1 MATTEALSSFSSAGA
16 GEAEQFEYRAFSTS
30 AIASIIFGVMSPLTI
45 LAGRDSLEYAL
56 LLCPIPI
63 LGLLLGFYALAK
75 IRVMPDQLVGKKAA
89 IGGIVLSLVGLVG
102 GLSVASYVHATEVP
116 EGATRTSFQEF
127 RPDDRD
133 ERAGIPIPKEVQALN
148 GKRVFI
154 KGYFR
159 QDSSPISRNVKSFL
173 LVRDNN
179 QCCFGDLSSVK
190 YYDQVKVDLADKLT
204 TDYSSRLFRVAGT
217 LRIEP
222 QSLMPGSQR
231 PVYYL
236 DADYVQ

>member
-1 MATTEALSSFSSAGA
+1 MSTTEALSSFSAADA

-30 AIASIIFGVMSPLTI
+30 AIASVIFGAMSQLTI

-63 LGLLLGFYALAK
+63 LGLVLGFYGLSR
-75 IRVMPDQLVGKKAA
+75 IRAMPDQLVGKNAA
-89 IGGIVLSLVGLVG
+89 IAGIVLSLIGLVA

-116 EGATRTSFQEF
+116 AGATRTSFQEF
-127 RPDDRD
+127 RPDESD
-133 ERAGIPIPKEVQALN
+133 ERAGIAIPKDVQALN

-179 QCCFGDLSSVK
+179 QCCFGDMSSVK

-204 TDYSSRLFRVAGT
+204 TDYSTRLFRVAGT
-217 LRIEP
+217 LRIVP
-222 QSLMPGSQR
+222 QFLMPGSQR

-236 DADYVQ
+236 EADYVQ

>member
-1 MATTEALSSFSSAGA
+1 MATTEALSNFSSADA
-16 GEAEQFEYRAFSTS
+16 GETEQFEYRAFSTS
-30 AIASIIFGVMSPLTI
+30 AIASVIFGAMSLLTI
-45 LAGRDSLEYAL
+45 LAGQDSLEYAL
-56 LLCPIPI
+56 LLCPIPV
-63 LGLLLGFYALAK
+63 LGLILGFYGLSK
-75 IRVMPDQLVGKKAA
+75 IRAMPDQLVGKKAA
-89 IGGIVLSLVGLVG
+89 IAGIVLSLVGLVV

-116 EGATRTSFQEF
+116 AGAIRTSFQEF
-127 RPDDRD
+127 RPDERD
-133 ERAGIPIPKEVQALN
+133 ELAGIPIPREVQALH

-159 QDSSPISRNVKSFL
+159 QDSSPVSRNVKRFL

-190 YYDQVKVDLADKLT
+190 YYDQVMVNLDDKLT
-204 TDYSSRLFRVAGT
+204 TDYSTRLFRLAGT

-222 QSLMPGSQR
+222 LYLIPGSQR

-236 DADYVQ
+236 EADYVQ

>member
-1 MATTEALSSFSSAGA
+1 MATTEALSNFSSADV
-16 GEAEQFEYRAFSTS
+16 GEAEKFEYRAFSTS
-30 AIASIIFGVMSPLTI
+30 AIASIIFGAMSQFMM

-56 LLCPIPI
+56 LLSPIPI
-63 LGLLLGFYALAK
+63 LGLVLGFYALAK
-75 IRVMPDQLVGKKAA
+75 IRAMPDQLVGKKAA
-89 IGGIVLSLVGLVG
+89 IGGIVLSFIGLAG

-116 EGATRTSFQEF
+116 EGALRTSFQEF
-127 RPDDRD
+127 RPDERD
-133 ERAGIPIPKEVQALN
+133 ERAGIPIPKEVQALD

-159 QDSSPISRNVKSFL
+159 QDSSPVSRNVKRFL

-179 QCCFGDLSSVK
+179 QCCFGDMSSVK
-190 YYDQVKVDLADKLT
+190 YYDQVAVNLADKLT
-204 TDYSSRLFRVAGT
+204 TDYSTRLFRVAGT

-222 QSLMPGSQR
+222 QNLMPGSQR

-236 DADYVQ
+236 EADYVQ

>member
-1 MATTEALSSFSSAGA
+1 MSTTEALSNFSSADA

-30 AIASIIFGVMSPLTI
+30 AIASIIFGAMSQLTI
-45 LAGRDSLEYAL
+45 LAGQDSLEYAL

-63 LGLLLGFYALAK
+63 LGLVLGFYALTK
-75 IRVMPDQLVGKKAA
+75 IREMPDQLAGKKAA
-89 IGGIVLSLVGLVG
+89 IAGIVLSLFGLVVGLT
-102 GLSVASYVHATEVP
+102 VASYVHATEVP
-116 EGATRTSFQEF
+116 DGATRTSFQEF
-127 RPDDRD
+127 RPDEHD
-133 ERAGIPIPKEVQALN
+133 ERAGIPIPKEVQALD

-159 QDSSPISRNVKSFL
+159 QDSSPVSRNVKKFL

-190 YYDQVKVDLADKLT
+190 YYDQVMVDLADKLT
-204 TDYSSRLFRVAGT
+204 TDYSTKLFRVAGT
-217 LRIEP
+217 LRIAP
-222 QSLMPGSQR
+222 QYLMAGSQR

-236 DADYVQ
+236 EADYVQ